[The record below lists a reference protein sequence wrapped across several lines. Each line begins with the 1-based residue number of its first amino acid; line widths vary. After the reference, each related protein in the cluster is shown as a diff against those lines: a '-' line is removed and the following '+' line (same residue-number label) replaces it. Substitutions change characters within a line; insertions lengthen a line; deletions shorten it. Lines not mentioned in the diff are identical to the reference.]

1 MTTTRIDYAATYF
14 PYSSPTPIRGEPTYK
29 SLKNLVREL
38 KANASSVDSD
48 LGGGD
53 HGYLGLV
60 LSDTE
65 YEKIC
70 PGNPFEAPKFPDP
83 LYIPPGTNPAEAIQL
98 REEYRTNIAFYRE
111 CREVEKALLRHI
123 TKAIESKY
131 IDFLKNPDTDLIEKD
146 IPEVLEFLFSNYGVV
161 PTQEVKEKEHEVLN
175 TPFVPSDPMLTIYKP
190 IEDLRTLA
198 EIAQIP
204 YTESQIVDFGI
215 HLIKNTRDFE
225 LALATWNTKPRTEK
239 TWEGFKKHFHNA
251 QKILK
256 DIRGPTMK
264 QAGFH
269 HANHLAAEIREEL
282 RESQMKMLALAGN
295 TNYLEDE
302 EQNVH
307 QEAQPFSQNNANA
320 IMQNSIQYQTAELLK
335 SLQKDLKLLS
345 EQLKGNQNSKKR
357 PNKKTP
363 DNPTF
368 TRTDTSKYCWTHGA
382 CNHNSNE
389 CSRQATGHKKEA
401 TKTNKMGGSTAFC
414 A

>member
-29 SLKNLVREL
+29 SLKKLQREL

-60 LSDTE
+60 LSDIQ
-65 YEKIC
+65 YAKIC
-70 PGNPFEAPKFPDP
+70 PNNPFEAPEFPQA
-83 LYIPPGTNPAEAIQL
+83 LTIPAGTDPAEAINL
-98 REEYRTNIAFYRE
+98 REEYRTNIALYRE

-123 TKAIESKY
+123 TKSVESRY
-131 IDFLKNPDTDLIEKD
+131 IDFLKNQDTDLIEKD
-146 IPEVLEFLFSNYGVV
+146 IPVVLKFLFSNYGVV
-161 PTQEVKEKEHEVLN
+161 PTQEVKEKEHEVLA
-175 TPFVPSDPMLTIYKP
+175 TPFVPNDPMITIYKP

-225 LALATWNTKPRTEK
+225 QALAEWNKKPSTDK
-239 TWEGFKKHFHNA
+239 TWEVFKEHFHDA
-251 QKILK
+251 QKMLK

-264 QAGFH
+264 QAGYH

-282 RESQMKMLALAGN
+282 RESQMQMLALARN
-295 TNYLEDE
+295 TTYLEDDE
-302 EQNVH
+302 LNVH
-307 QEAQPFSQNNANA
+307 QEAQPSSQNNANA
-320 IMQNSIQYQTAELLK
+320 IMQNNIQYQTAELLQ
-335 SLQKDLKLLS
+335 SLQKDLKLLT
-345 EQLKGNQNSKKR
+345 EQLKGNQNPNKR
-357 PNKKTP
+357 PNRKTP

-368 TRTDTSKYCWTHGA
+368 TRTETSKYCWTHGA

-401 TKTNKMGGSTAFC
+401 TKTNKLGGSAAFC